1 MFGCGY
7 DIKPITVSRENW
19 EGWDVGVGM
28 GMCQALGVKQGPRLA
43 GPQRNMC
50 IRPGFAFGSSESFL
64 AEQEGLAKPGKPSLL
79 CRSDFILVCVSF
91 LKVALS
97 PQGPTV
103 EL

>member
-1 MFGCGY
+1 MGCGGG
-7 DIKPITVSRENW
+7 DGDVSGFRGEAGTSP
-19 EGWDVGVGM
+19 GWTAEVY
-28 GMCQALGVKQGPRLA
+28 KR
-43 GPQRNMC
+43 C